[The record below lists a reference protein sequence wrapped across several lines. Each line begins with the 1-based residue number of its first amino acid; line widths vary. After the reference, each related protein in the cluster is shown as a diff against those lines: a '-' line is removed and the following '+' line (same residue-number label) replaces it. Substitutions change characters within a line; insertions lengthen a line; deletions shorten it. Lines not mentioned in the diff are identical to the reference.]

1 MPDTAR
7 TLLPAAWDVPQK
19 FRDRLGKS
27 VGRQR
32 MMLEGGHLLLVLHA
46 PPERDHDKR
55 QGRFFWRQPDGT
67 WSSNQLGS
75 GIGSLLKHLD
85 EYNSFLD
92 QLEEQEEQ
100 AVSAKDYF
108 EINDHLAPLLRASA
122 NLHTVLHDARKQCPD
137 FRELIDVRDRAYTIE
152 RTAELLAS
160 GCKNGLDFQMA
171 KQAEEQAISSHRMA
185 IASHRLNQLAAFF
198 LPLATLSGLFG
209 VNMET
214 RFEDLPGPAPFL
226 TLTAIALLIGTVIA
240 LLLGRGDGASSGK

>member
-1 MPDTAR
+1 MATRRRGVKTLPTLYLGASFREVSIHPLNEPPNAR
-7 TLLPAAWDVPQK
+7 HSPHVATCRRDVPQK

-75 GIGSLLKHLD
+75 GIGLCSNDLD

-100 AVSAKDYF
+100 AAAQRTTSRSMITCYA
-108 EINDHLAPLLRASA
+108 LLRASA

-185 IASHRLNQLAAFF
+185 IASHRLNQLAGF
-198 LPLATLSGLFG
+198 LSTSGDPI
-209 VNMET
+209 
-214 RFEDLPGPAPFL
+214 RF
-226 TLTAIALLIGTVIA
+226 IWCQH
-240 LLLGRGDGASSGK
+240 GDWV